1 MENQRV
7 YGNAGVPDL
16 ASKGTQALVGRL
28 AVAAATGALPVPSLG
43 APTLSPGA
51 EVAAYS
57 ARLAALRVALHAS
70 ADAAMRAACLPE
82 NPDKYPSV
90 HATLPLAPPAVAR
103 QTHLSPEGGE
113 DRECPAYPT
122 LPYPAA
128 GMEAVLG
135 ALVGAWEEVKAA
147 EEARAAEEAAEFRSK
162 TREAAG
168 ASEEVGMHVS
178 PAGWGFLGQGIGR
191 DKVKHAHQPM
201 KVKTRRL
208 DTCLDG
214 VCLDCAGQAV

>member
-1 MENQRV
+1 M
-7 YGNAGVPDL
+7 YGNAGAPDL

-28 AVAAATGALPVPSLG
+28 AVAATTGAPPMPSLG

-82 NPDKYPSV
+82 NPDKYPSM
-90 HATLPLAPPAVAR
+90 HATQPLAPAAVAR
-103 QTHLSPEGGE
+103 QTHLSPEAGE
-113 DRECPAYPT
+113 DRDCPAS
-122 LPYPAA
+122 PAA

-168 ASEEVGMHVS
+168 ASEEVGMHLS
-178 PAGWGFLGQGIGR
+178 IAG
-191 DKVKHAHQPM
+191 
-201 KVKTRRL
+201 
-208 DTCLDG
+208 
-214 VCLDCAGQAV
+214 

>member
-1 MENQRV
+1 MYNNHIGHSNSRDWGAQQPERV
-7 YGNAGVPDL
+7 QCRAACIWGNRLEVSSSWITSVWYGNAGAPDL

-28 AVAAATGALPVPSLG
+28 AVAATTGALPMPSLG

-82 NPDKYPSV
+82 SPDKHPSM

-103 QTHLSPEGGE
+103 QTHLSPEGGDDWE
-113 DRECPAYPT
+113 RPAYHT

-168 ASEEVGMHVS
+168 ASEEVRMHLAI
-178 PAGWGFLGQGIGR
+178 AG
-191 DKVKHAHQPM
+191 
-201 KVKTRRL
+201 
-208 DTCLDG
+208 
-214 VCLDCAGQAV
+214 